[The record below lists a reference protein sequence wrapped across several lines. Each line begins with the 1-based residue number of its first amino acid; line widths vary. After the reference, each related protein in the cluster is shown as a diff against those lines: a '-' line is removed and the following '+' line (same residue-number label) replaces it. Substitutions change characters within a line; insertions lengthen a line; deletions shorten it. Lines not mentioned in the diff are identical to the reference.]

1 MDTALAT
8 KVPATERQIDELH
21 KQFDRKFDADFAA
34 ACHEWLNTHRIS
46 KATAS
51 AKLTQLYAR
60 PDVNELDEGM
70 YRVGEDIFK
79 VYFTRGDAE
88 RAPQLVTKQLIEG
101 HFEYTGK
108 KPLSFITAE
117 HRMSLDEA
125 KAYGKVTGTCCV
137 CSRKLTKESS
147 ILAGIGPVCAGK
159 V

>member
-1 MDTALAT
+1 MDIALAT
-8 KVPATERQIDELH
+8 QSPATERQIDELH

-46 KATAS
+46 KATAK

-70 YRVGEDIFK
+70 YRVGDDIFK
-79 VYFTRGDAE
+79 VYRTRE
-88 RAPQLVTKQLIEG
+88 TNRLVTKTLTEDG
-101 HFEYTGK
+101 FEYTGM
-108 KPLSFITAE
+108 KPLSYITAA

-125 KAYGKVTGTCCV
+125 KAYGNVTGTCCV

-147 ILAGIGPVCAGK
+147 IQAGIGPVCAGK

>member
-1 MDTALAT
+1 MDTVLAT
-8 KVPATERQIDELH
+8 QSPATERQIDELH
-21 KQFDRKFDADFAA
+21 RQFDRKFDADFAA

-46 KATAS
+46 KATAT

-70 YRVGEDIFK
+70 YRVGDDIFK
-79 VYFTRGDAE
+79 VYRTRE
-88 RAPQLVTKQLIEG
+88 TNRLVTKTLTEDG
-101 HFEYTGK
+101 FEYTGM

-117 HRMSLDEA
+117 HRMTLDEA
-125 KAYGKVTGTCCV
+125 KAYGKVTNTCCV

-147 ILAGIGPVCAGK
+147 ILDGIGPVCAGK

>member
-1 MDTALAT
+1 MDTVLAT
-8 KVPATERQIDELH
+8 QSPATERQIDELH
-21 KQFDRKFDADFAA
+21 KQFDRKFDADFAS

-46 KATAS
+46 KATAT

-70 YRVGEDIFK
+70 YRVGDDIFK
-79 VYFTRGDAE
+79 VYRTRE
-88 RAPQLVTKQLIEG
+88 TNRLVTKTLTEDG
-101 HFEYTGK
+101 FEYTGM

-117 HRMSLDEA
+117 HRMTLDEA

-137 CSRKLTKESS
+137 CSRKLTNEKS
-147 ILAGIGPVCAGK
+147 IAEGIGPVCGGR